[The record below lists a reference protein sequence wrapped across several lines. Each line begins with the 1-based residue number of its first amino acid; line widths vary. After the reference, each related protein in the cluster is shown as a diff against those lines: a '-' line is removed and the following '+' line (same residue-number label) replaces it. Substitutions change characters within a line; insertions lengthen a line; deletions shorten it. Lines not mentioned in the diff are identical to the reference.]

1 MASCIV
7 LTLSSSLLQV
17 DVKITLGLFGVLIVI
32 VAVGGSIGLLSYAKV
47 MASLIILE
55 VVPFLVLAVS
65 VDNLFILVH
74 SYEVSSCILLWTC
87 TSDMT
92 VSSHQL
98 L

>member
-7 LTLSSSLLQV
+7 FTLSSSLLQV

-55 VVPFLVLAVS
+55 VVPFLVLAVG

-74 SYEVSSCILLWTC
+74 SYEVSSCFVI
-87 TSDMT
+87 
-92 VSSHQL
+92 HQTFSIA
-98 L
+98 